1 MPNYNCSSVL
11 PQIGMGASCSCGP
24 NSYPVAPSGVVE
36 SGLTGHFSSWS
47 SSQRTQLRNACCNA
61 TCDAFCASQPA
72 ACVEGGSMLM
82 GDSPLTGSDSVIRKP
97 PTRPTTRGAS
107 GMRNASGRCS
117 CETRMDDKNK
127 CCATCGFSVTATC
140 ADTGTE
146 YTSCSGISF
155 EDAGTIAGANCGDGG
170 VANLEYNSPQAMKMK
185 KASGDCSCGEVE
197 KRLRRLNCCPSC
209 PYTSTAHCVNG
220 GKRSACGSSYA
231 ESSELA
237 GSGCT
242 ELGGVAFI
250 QNNVGQMQT
259 LRSTTQG
266 GMKQATGRP
275 PAPKGFHYMP
285 DGSLMRDEDHKGF
298 RNQATRSR
306 FSTYWGG
313 LKIK

>member
-1 MPNYNCSSVL
+1 MAL
-11 PQIGMGASCSCGP
+11 
-24 NSYPVAPSGVVE
+24 
-36 SGLTGHFSSWS
+36 
-47 SSQRTQLRNACCNA
+47 
-61 TCDAFCASQPA
+61 
-72 ACVEGGSMLM
+72 
-82 GDSPLTGSDSVIRKP
+82 
-97 PTRPTTRGAS
+97 
-107 GMRNASGRCS
+107 GRCS
-117 CETRMDDKNK
+117 CETRMDGKSK
-127 CCATCGFSVTATC
+127 CCPTCGFSVTATC

-155 EDAGTIAGANCGDGG
+155 ADAGNIAGANCGDGG

-197 KRLRRLNCCPSC
+197 KRLGRLNCCPTC

-259 LRSTTQG
+259 LRSTSQG
-266 GMKQATGRP
+266 GMKQATG
-275 PAPKGFHYMP
+275 
-285 DGSLMRDEDHKGF
+285 
-298 RNQATRSR
+298 SR
-306 FSTYWGG
+306 VSTYWGG